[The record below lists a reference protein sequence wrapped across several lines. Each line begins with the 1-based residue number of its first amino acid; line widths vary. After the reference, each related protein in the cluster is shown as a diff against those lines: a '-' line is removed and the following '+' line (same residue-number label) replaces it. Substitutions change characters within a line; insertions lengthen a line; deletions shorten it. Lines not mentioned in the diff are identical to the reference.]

1 MKTINDF
8 KYGKTHYERAMRGVQ
23 QMDEL
28 GGPDTL
34 EEYVTIM
41 TAVMNEVQARIAT
54 AQVRI
59 EEGEK

>member
-23 QMDEL
+23 QMDEI
-28 GGPDTL
+28 GGPETL
-34 EEYVTIM
+34 EEYVAVM
-41 TAVMNEVQARIAT
+41 TAIMIEVQARIET